1 MVAATMLVICSV
13 ETGSVEEATSP
24 ASGASRSSFRTRSSS
39 RLRTPSSTPMT
50 STRGSTRQA
59 CMQFMSRSG
68 WGCSTAMASNG
79 HGRRSV
85 AVPVGVKEHLGPV
98 ERSALLPIRQQL
110 GQPVDP
116 VAVDASQP
124 PLGDRSVV
132 VGVASRGGQ
141 QRQLAGLLF
150 FFQAEDGIRDLYVTG
165 VKTCALPISH
175 DHAGQPARE
184 RALTPVTAQVPEA
197 AQWGSHSDRSSTPDP
212 DADPAADADPDR
224 DGLRLPIAIPLPI
237 ACRSA

>member
-124 PLGDRSVV
+124 PLGDRSGA

-141 QRQLAGLLF
+141 QRQLAGRRVRELRPDHLLLLAN
-150 FFQAEDGIRDLYVTG
+150 QLGGLVGDRQPPPTVPVLVVAVDQRMLAVAVLLEAIPAQCADLV
-165 VKTCALPISH
+165 
-175 DHAGQPARE
+175 
-184 RALTPVTAQVPEA
+184 RAA
-197 AQWGSHSDRSSTPDP
+197 AAVDQEL
-212 DADPAADADPDR
+212 DR
-224 DGLRLPIAIPLPI
+224 DAEHPPRRLLKP
-237 ACRSA
+237 